1 MFNVYDEVLFFNLFY
16 FEQNLV
22 NKIFRPRIESN
33 YENSTLGCSCLSSI
47 IFSSAIYVDTLVFLR
62 SKIWTTRFILRKR
75 VSHKTTPC
83 FSRRFVCMPF
93 LERGEKPI
101 YRNLLREKTPK
112 SYYNHDG
119 YYLSPFMFTQNTFVL
134 TFHILRTCPVHIL
147 SKKV

>member
-1 MFNVYDEVLFFNLFY
+1 MSKKWSKIAWFCIVLVTQQPKILPSLYIRRY
-16 FEQNLV
+16 FG
-22 NKIFRPRIESN
+22 
-33 YENSTLGCSCLSSI
+33 TLW
-47 IFSSAIYVDTLVFLR
+47 F
-62 SKIWTTRFILRKR
+62 KIWTTRSILTKR

-83 FSRRFVCMPF
+83 FVCMPF

-134 TFHILRTCPVHIL
+134 TFHILRICTVHSL
-147 SKKV
+147 SSSTQCINQIYPSFY